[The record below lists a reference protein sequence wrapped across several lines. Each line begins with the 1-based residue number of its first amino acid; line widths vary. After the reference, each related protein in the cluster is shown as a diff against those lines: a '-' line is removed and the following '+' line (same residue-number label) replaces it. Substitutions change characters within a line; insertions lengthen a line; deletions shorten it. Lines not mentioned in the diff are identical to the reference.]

1 MRMRFH
7 SKMSERLRRWHSPI
21 QYRVKTF
28 GSATKSVDRVD
39 LDPVDPR
46 EAMLLIAEPDN
57 PQLEIDEWI

>member
-1 MRMRFH
+1 MALAD
-7 SKMSERLRRWHSPI
+7 SESSE
-21 QYRVKTF
+21 TF